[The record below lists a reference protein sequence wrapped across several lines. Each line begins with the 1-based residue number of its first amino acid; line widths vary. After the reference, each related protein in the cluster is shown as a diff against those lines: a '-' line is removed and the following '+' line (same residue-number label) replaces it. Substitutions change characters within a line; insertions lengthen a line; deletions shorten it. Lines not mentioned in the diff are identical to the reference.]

1 MSTKI
6 LVTLIAFGFLVG
18 CSKDKFTTKPQLTF
32 KKVNTNVVKRNEV
45 LRFTL
50 GVTDLEG
57 DLQDTVWVQKL
68 VRNCPASGRIA
79 AYRFPAITAVS
90 NFSGEIEVCYTY
102 GINPDQN
109 SRCPSLVEPQCVG
122 RNDSATYRFWIQDS
136 KKNVS
141 DTARSTEVVIV
152 QQ

>member
-6 LVTLIAFGFLVG
+6 LVTLIAFGILAG
-18 CSKDKFTTKPQLTF
+18 CTKDKFTTKPQLTF
-32 KKVNTNVVKRNEV
+32 KKVNTNVVKRNDV

-57 DLQDTVWVQKL
+57 DLQDSIWVQEKVKNCTQSGFISKYKL
-68 VRNCPASGRIA
+68 PT
-79 AYRFPAITAVS
+79 FTAVK

-102 GINPDQN
+102 GINPDPG
-109 SRCPSLVEPQCVG
+109 SRCPSLVEPRCPG
-122 RNDSATYRFWIQDS
+122 RNDSATFRFWIQDS

-141 DTARSTEVVIV
+141 DTLETPQVVIV
-152 QQ
+152 Q